1 MKQKIKEYLASRGK
15 TDGYVFVSPENE
27 IFGWKETIG
36 YADYWT
42 TGTVAVNKHG
52 NKWIAV
58 GGSCRNGA
66 EKWETI

>member
-36 YADYWT
+36 YADFWIP
-42 TGTVAVNKHG
+42 GTVAVNKHG
-52 NKWIAV
+52 NKWITV
-58 GGSCRNGA
+58 GGDLENGA

>member
-36 YADYWT
+36 YADCWEP
-42 TGTVAVNKHG
+42 GMRAINKKG
-52 NKWIAV
+52 NRWLAV

-66 EKWETI
+66 EKWERI

>member
-27 IFGWKETIG
+27 IYGWKETIG
-36 YADYWT
+36 YTDCWIP
-42 TGTVAVNKHG
+42 GTRAVDKKG
-52 NKWIAV
+52 NRWLAV

-66 EKWETI
+66 EKWEAI